1 MRRYI
6 IIMMLLAMASTGCG
20 MKKMT
25 TGVIG
30 GISKDGMVAI
40 EGEQDVEFAKNSLPP
55 LIKTL
60 EVLRFGNPKDSKILA
75 VLSKAYGSYAFG
87 FVELDILSS
96 KEGDAAHAKAVERAK
111 LFYQRGR
118 DYGLDSLATDSSM
131 NAAMS
136 APFPKFEK
144 AVKGLGKKRIDAL
157 FWTAFNWANWINL
170 NRDDVSAVVAIPK
183 IQVMIDR
190 VIQLDPN
197 YYYGSAHAFKGIMAC
212 TRPAMLGGDMALAQ
226 QEFSVAMGADPNYLM
241 TKVLYAQFYAR
252 QQNDAALF
260 RKELTD
266 VKTADPQALPAQAL
280 SNKLAI
286 MRAELLLK
294 KEKELF

>member
-1 MRRYI
+1 MKKLI
-6 IIMMLLAMASTGCG
+6 VMACLFALASTGCG
-20 MKKMT
+20 MKKLT

-30 GISKDGMVAI
+30 GISTDGMVAV
-40 EGEQDVEFAKNSLPP
+40 EGEQDVEFARESMLP

-75 VLSKAYGSYAFG
+75 ILSKAYGSFAFG
-87 FVELDILSS
+87 FVELEILSS
-96 KEGDAAHAKAVERAK
+96 KEGDPAHAKAIERAK

-118 DYGLDSLATDSSM
+118 DYGIESLSSDSGMRNAM
-131 NAAMS
+131 N
-136 APFPKFEK
+136 APFPAFEK
-144 AVKGLGKKRIDAL
+144 AVNGLGRKRIDAL

-170 NRDDVSAVVAIPK
+170 NRDDPTAVVAIPK

-190 VIQLDPN
+190 VIELDPN
-197 YYYGSAHAFKGIMAC
+197 FYFGSAHAFKGVLAC

-226 QEFSVAMGADPNYLM
+226 QEFAVAMGADPNYLM
-241 TKVLYAQFYAR
+241 TRVLYAQFYAR
-252 QQNDAALF
+252 QLNDPALF
-260 RKELTD
+260 RRELAD
-266 VKTADPQALPAQAL
+266 VKSADPASLPEQAL